1 MIPADPGPGAQ
12 AALRPLLASLLDA
25 LRALE
30 APSAPMPAATCLRAD
45 LPPPGAWPWRLILV
59 RDLGVLAHSDGV
71 RWIRHDTGKEV

>member
-1 MIPADPGPGAQ
+1 MIPADPGPGAPP
-12 AALRPLLASLLDA
+12 ALRPLLAAILDA

-30 APSAPMPAATCLRAD
+30 APAAPLPAATCLRAD
-45 LPPPGAWPWRLILV
+45 RPPAGAWPWHLILV